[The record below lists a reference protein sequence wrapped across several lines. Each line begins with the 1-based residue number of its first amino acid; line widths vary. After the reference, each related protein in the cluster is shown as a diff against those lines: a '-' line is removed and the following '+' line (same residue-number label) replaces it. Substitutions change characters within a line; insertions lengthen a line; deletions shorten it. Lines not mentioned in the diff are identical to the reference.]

1 MITIIV
7 MVTDSVTIRKT
18 IILYSFKKSKSG
30 RLISDEV
37 GLRVKKKLPEIM
49 REIA

>member
-1 MITIIV
+1 MV
-7 MVTDSVTIRKT
+7 MVTDSVSIRKT

-37 GLRVKKKLPEIM
+37 GLRVKKKITEIT